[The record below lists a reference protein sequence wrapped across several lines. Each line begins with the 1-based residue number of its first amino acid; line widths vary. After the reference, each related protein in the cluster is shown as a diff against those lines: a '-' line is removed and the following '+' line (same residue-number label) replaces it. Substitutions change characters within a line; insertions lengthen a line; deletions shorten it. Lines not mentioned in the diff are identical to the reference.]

1 MLLRHLVL
9 TTFIL
14 CSTAARADAQQFA
27 PERPRR
33 LLPATPRQ
41 LMPATSSEAPV
52 PTETAPTLAPEI
64 RQSNNNQ
71 ADPSEKQNPE
81 NESFSVMPDGI
92 PALNIVPAVDRPPI
106 PPPPATA
113 ALRPTGSGQVS
124 PPQAWRIKAFQLFKQ
139 KPDANIIITTF
150 SAPYENAMNS
160 MRQALSD
167 EGLTVAGFSQT
178 SGHMLVTFADINA
191 GVSARAEKAII
202 AMRPAMPAAGEFSSN
217 VTASNGTSN
226 NATEVRISCENRNRN
241 LTASRMKEIATR
253 LESNFGMARKDAN
266 QL

>member
-1 MLLRHLVL
+1 M
-9 TTFIL
+9 
-14 CSTAARADAQQFA
+14 
-27 PERPRR
+27 
-33 LLPATPRQ
+33 
-41 LMPATSSEAPV
+41 
-52 PTETAPTLAPEI
+52 
-64 RQSNNNQ
+64 
-71 ADPSEKQNPE
+71 
-81 NESFSVMPDGI
+81 
-92 PALNIVPAVDRPPI
+92 
-106 PPPPATA
+106 
-113 ALRPTGSGQVS
+113 
-124 PPQAWRIKAFQLFKQ
+124 KAFQLFKQ
-139 KPDANIIITTF
+139 KPDANVIITTF

-202 AMRPAMPAAGEFSSN
+202 AMRPAMPAAGDFSSN
-217 VTASNGTSN
+217 ASASNGTSN